1 MLRRPG
7 PRFLLTALV
16 ALAASGLPHAHGR
29 MPGLGAPRLQAP
41 KSGVTFTLGVL
52 RRDGIVIP
60 FAAWNGS
67 RWANRWP
74 APGRRVDIP
83 ISVAGSP
90 KAWWLNDRPVGYWTA
105 WPLRGDS
112 QVVYVK
118 NPINLTAECQPQ
130 VGLQTD
136 YTSVEARALA
146 RMQPFPKDGLATAG
160 DILVE
165 SVTILDA
172 KSAEWSRVSADVA
185 AKINAAETKL
195 LATGRTTPPFSEAER
210 AKRPFTLE
218 VLFRSAGPR
227 PDTTLLY
234 FEGIKRYGRTAEA
247 LRQYVITPEPI
258 TYAAGWIVLDP
269 QAPPRISESLMFSD
283 TRREGLLYTMGLG
296 SFRVGGTLYW
306 AVQRS
311 GWGFERFDIVE
322 IAEPEVKT
330 AFSTAGGSCR

>member
-1 MLRRPG
+1 MLRSLG
-7 PRFLLTALV
+7 PRLLLTALV
-16 ALAASGLPHAHGR
+16 SLAASGLPHAHGR
-29 MPGLGAPRLQAP
+29 MTGLEVPTPQAP

-67 RWANRWP
+67 RWVNRWP
-74 APGRRVDIP
+74 APGRREDIP
-83 ISVAGSP
+83 ITVAGSP

-130 VGLQTD
+130 IGLQTS
-136 YTSVEARALA
+136 YVSIEAPALA
-146 RMQPFPKDGLATAG
+146 RTQPYPKDGLATAG

-165 SVTILDA
+165 PVAILDA

-185 AKINAAETKL
+185 AKINATEKKL
-195 LATGRTTPPFSEAER
+195 LASERTTLRFSDAER
-210 AKRPFTLE
+210 AKLPFTLE
-218 VLFRSAGPR
+218 VLFRSAGPT
-227 PDTTLLY
+227 PGTTVLY
-234 FEGIKRYGRTAEA
+234 FEGVKRYSRTPESLRPYFVTAEP
-247 LRQYVITPEPI
+247 LM
-258 TYAAGWIVLDP
+258 YAAGWIVLDP
-269 QAPPRISESLMFSD
+269 AAPPRISESLTISD
-283 TRREGLLYTMGLG
+283 SRREGLLYTMGLG
-296 SFRVGGTLYW
+296 AFRVGGTLYW

-311 GWGFERFDIVE
+311 GWGFERFDVVE

-330 AFSTAGGSCR
+330 AFSTAGGTCR

>member
-7 PRFLLTALV
+7 PRLLLTALV
-16 ALAASGLPHAHGR
+16 ALAAGGLLHAHGR
-29 MPGLGAPRLQAP
+29 MPGLEAPRLQPP

-67 RWANRWP
+67 RWENRWP
-74 APGRRVDIP
+74 APDRRVDIP

-90 KAWWLNDRPVGYWTA
+90 KGWWLNDRPVGYWTA

-136 YTSVEARALA
+136 YTSVEAPALA

-172 KSAEWSRVSADVA
+172 KSAEWSKVSADVA
-185 AKINAAETKL
+185 ARINAAETKL

-227 PDTTLLY
+227 LDTTLLY

-258 TYAAGWIVLDP
+258 TYAVGWILLDP
-269 QAPPRISESLMFSD
+269 QAPPSISELITFSD

-296 SFRVGGTLYW
+296 SFRVGGKLYW

-322 IAEPEVKT
+322 IAEPQVKT